1 MRRDMLCLGFQ
12 AAQMTIAA
20 NLAGIS
26 HEESLQQPVPA
37 GNCVNWLAG
46 HLLTSRD
53 GLQRILGSGALP
65 ALSEDE
71 ARVYRQGSPPLREG
85 SAAIRL
91 DRIEQGLQSAS
102 SAIALRI
109 QALSDEELDAMLD
122 PKMFPVPVD
131 RPSLANLLTLFLFH
145 EAYHSGQ
152 IGLSRR
158 LLGKSSGL
166 AI

>member
-20 NLAGIS
+20 NLAGVS
-26 HEESLQQPVPA
+26 HEEGLRQPAPA

-53 GLQRILGSGALP
+53 GLQRILGIGALP
-65 ALSEDE
+65 SLNDDE
-71 ARVYRQGSPPLREG
+71 ARVYRQGSPPLREP
-85 SAAIRL
+85 STAIPL
-91 DRIEQGLQSAS
+91 DRLAQGLQSAS
-102 SAIALRI
+102 SAITSRI
-109 QALSDEELDAMLD
+109 QALSDQELDALLD
-122 PKMFPVPVD
+122 PKMFPAPVD